1 MRILIKKI
9 YMFIIK
15 VLNYLFKPKKI
26 NRNHIVV
33 MMTFKQDVF
42 PIIEALSHQGYNITV
57 VGKVED
63 QAQLKNLKN
72 IMFIPAGNKKVISH
86 IKALSSAKVIIIDTY
101 YLIMGGY
108 NKKKGQT
115 VIQTWH
121 AAGALKDFGL
131 TDHQVDVNNQAMVEQ
146 YKRVYDATDYYL
158 VGGEE
163 MAQCFKESFEAR
175 PEQML
180 KFGLPRLVKYLNM
193 DIEEA
198 QRSLKAQ
205 YQIKDKLAIYVP
217 TYRESKIANR
227 TLNKEKFEQSLPH
240 YTLLS
245 HLHPSI
251 RDRQSSQDIDI
262 TSLMIMADVI
272 ISDYSSLP
280 IEASL
285 LNKPTI
291 FYNYDEKEYENVR
304 GLNSFYYA
312 IPNAYKFIDENS
324 LIQALKENDVPLQSL
339 FNTWH
344 RYNTKESLNELV
356 NFINKL
362 VKS

>member
-9 YMFIIK
+9 YMLMIM
-15 VLNYLFKPKKI
+15 VLNIIFKTKKI
-26 NRNHIVV
+26 NRDHVVV

-291 FYNYDEKEYENVR
+291 FYNYDEKEYENAR

>member
-9 YMFIIK
+9 YMLMIM
-15 VLNYLFKPKKI
+15 VLNIIFKPKKI
-26 NRNHIVV
+26 NRDHVVV

-198 QRSLKAQ
+198 QCSLKAQ

>member
-9 YMFIIK
+9 YMLMIM
-15 VLNYLFKPKKI
+15 VLNIIFKPKKI
-26 NRNHIVV
+26 NRDHVVV

-86 IKALSSAKVIIIDTY
+86 IKVLSSAKVIIIDTY

-121 AAGALKDFGL
+121 AAGALKDFCL